1 MPVSL
6 EFLRGI
12 VGVIGIGCAYM
23 TGRAF
28 VLYRKGVQRQFRFFG
43 WIFRTVLCMVA
54 VGLRHSVDTAD
65 IAIGTLAALAFAAAL
80 RQYWREKPEE
90 DLTKTMFPPDEG

>member
-28 VLYRKGVQRQFRFFG
+28 VFYRKGVQKQFRFYG
-43 WIFRTVLCMVA
+43 WVFRTALCMIA
-54 VGLRHSVDTAD
+54 VGLRHAVDAA
-65 IAIGTLAALAFAAAL
+65 AITIWSLAVAAFAIAVW
-80 RQYWREKPEE
+80 QHWREKPEE
-90 DLTKTMFPPDEG
+90 DLTRTIFPPVDE